1 MAEFL
6 ESDSNL
12 HVMRDHPAHGA
23 FVMGGLWGAKVVN
36 MRKDLILAF
45 KDMFAVRTFNIVL
58 KLFRRL
64 TPPVSHI
71 RMACHISR
79 KRMASGTIS
88 TYSHVTSGIGQSV
101 KLWLMTGNNEKTI
114 VS

>member
-1 MAEFL
+1 MSEFL

-45 KDMFAVRTFNIVL
+45 KDMFAVRTL
-58 KLFRRL
+58 KMWEE
-64 TPPVSHI
+64 I
-71 RMACHISR
+71 Q
-79 KRMASGTIS
+79 
-88 TYSHVTSGIGQSV
+88 YY
-101 KLWLMTGNNEKTI
+101 
-114 VS
+114 

>member
-1 MAEFL
+1 MNEFL

-45 KDMFAVRTFNIVL
+45 KDMFAVRTLNIAL
-58 KLFRRL
+58 KLLHLL
-64 TPPVSHI
+64 TPPVSGWRVIFQEREWLWVRSAHTHTLHL
-71 RMACHISR
+71 ALG
-79 KRMASGTIS
+79 KASSYGS
-88 TYSHVTSGIGQSV
+88 
-101 KLWLMTGNNEKTI
+101 
-114 VS
+114 